1 MTIVQF
7 ILVAVMAFCAMEF
20 VSYGVHRFLYHR
32 VFWFIHRSHH
42 APRTGP
48 FERNDLFP
56 VVFAAG
62 SCLLIALGLAG
73 KPFSPVLAAGIGI
86 TAYGAVYFI
95 VHDLYIHRR
104 VKLFALRIP
113 FLLALK
119 KAHAVHHRTGGEP
132 YGLLLVSRLEE
143 PGDSSVTES
152 DAV

>member
-1 MTIVQF
+1 MIAF
-7 ILVAVMAFCAMEF
+7 LLIALLSFCAMEF

-32 VFWFIHRSHH
+32 IFWFIHRSHH
-42 APRTGP
+42 VPRTGP

-56 VVFAAG
+56 VVFAGA
-62 SCLLIALGLAG
+62 SCLLIFAGLERG
-73 KPFSPVLAAGIGI
+73 PFSLYLGAGLGI

-104 VKLFALRIP
+104 VKRLAFRIP
-113 FLLALK
+113 FLLAAK

-132 YGLLLVSRLEE
+132 YGLLLFPRVDELRGS
-143 PGDSSVTES
+143 GVTET